1 MTDDR
6 VSLKG
11 AVRRHAPRALL
22 LLGVGV
28 VAVVLAPAIP
38 EDQTVI
44 FRLAA
49 DDVKSLSAT
58 FTRRGDDE
66 PLGGVTLAFDGHAPR
81 DVTHRVALPNGEY
94 VLTIDVGREER
105 SPAAQTSLMRQVIL
119 QGGVTTVFVE
129 TRQP

>member
-1 MTDDR
+1 MSDVR
-6 VSLKG
+6 ASLTG
-11 AVRRHAPRALL
+11 RLRRHGPLALL
-22 LLGVGV
+22 VLGGGL
-28 VAVVLAPAIP
+28 VAALLAPAIP

-44 FRLAA
+44 FRLRE
-49 DDVKSLSAT
+49 DDVRSLSAT

-94 VLTIDVGREER
+94 VLTIDVGRDEGT
-105 SPAAQTSLMRQVIL
+105 SAAQTSMMRQVIL

-129 TRQP
+129 SRQP